1 MDDVGRLW
9 TGIGVC
15 AAVILLMAFLTLC
28 ENAAVEF
35 NDAKLKKMA
44 EEDKD
49 PKAIRLAA
57 LLGRTGRV
65 VATNL
70 IARSI
75 MIIAVS
81 VVGAIYFYAPLSNKI
96 HKLFD
101 VYTQASYYII
111 GICSF
116 VIISCL
122 LALVICTFGVGI
134 PKKLCIS
141 GKVGERFI
149 LNSCVAYKALLAVFS
164 PLAIV
169 SGAVSAGI
177 LRLFGVKSTNKADAV
192 TEEEILMMVDAVN
205 ETGGIEESQAE
216 MISNIFDF
224 DDIEVREVMTH
235 RTEMVAIEEN
245 STLSEA
251 VKLVI
256 GEGFSRIPVY
266 CDNADNISGVIFA
279 KDLLRLVFEEDKK
292 ERPVKEFMRDI
303 TFVPESNK
311 CGELFKEFTEDKTQ
325 IAVVVDD
332 YGGTA
337 GIITMED
344 LLETIVGNIQ
354 DEYDDET
361 EEIQKV
367 SSDCYDMVGTAA
379 FDDVMEAL
387 GKEYHGEVD
396 YDTIGGFVMDLL
408 GHVPEDNEKVT
419 VHWENVEF
427 KVLSIHEKK
436 IERLRAVIKRDNEE
450 VTD

>member
-1 MDDVGRLW
+1 MKASSFRYLINQGFK
-9 TGIGVC
+9 GIWKNRMMTFASFC
-15 AAVILLMAFLTLC
+15 ILLVSLLMVGTSVLVSINLTRIIGGIEDKSEVIVIVKDGTSQADMQTL
-28 ENAAVEF
+28 EN
-35 NDAKLKKMA
+35 KLK
-44 EEDKD
+44 EVGN
-49 PKAIRLAA
+49 IN
-57 LLGRTGRV
+57 T
-65 VATNL
+65 
-70 IARSI
+70 
-75 MIIAVS
+75 VS
-81 VVGAIYFYAPLSNKI
+81 
-96 HKLFD
+96 
-101 VYTQASYYII
+101 
-111 GICSF
+111 
-116 VIISCL
+116 
-122 LALVICTFGVGI
+122 TFGVGI

-344 LLETIVGNIQ
+344 LLETIVGSIQ

>member
-81 VVGAIYFYAPLSNKI
+81 VVGAIYFYAPLSNKL

-164 PLAIV
+164 PLAAV

-177 LRLFGVKSTNKADAV
+177 LRLFGIKSTNKA
-192 TEEEILMMVDAVN
+192 
-205 ETGGIEESQAE
+205 EESQAE

-245 STLSEA
+245 STLAEA

-344 LLETIVGNIQ
+344 LLETIVGSIQ

>member
-1 MDDVGRLW
+1 MSLNLENLQQSAYVDGQGGLHIVPVNDTKMIHFSLSSFSADSLQTSLDVTSSPLHSK
-9 TGIGVC
+9 
-15 AAVILLMAFLTLC
+15 VI
-28 ENAAVEF
+28 
-35 NDAKLKKMA
+35 KKTF
-44 EEDKD
+44 
-49 PKAIRLAA
+49 IQS
-57 LLGRTGRV
+57 G
-65 VATNL
+65 
-70 IARSI
+70 
-75 MIIAVS
+75 
-81 VVGAIYFYAPLSNKI
+81 
-96 HKLFD
+96 
-101 VYTQASYYII
+101 
-111 GICSF
+111 
-116 VIISCL
+116 
-122 LALVICTFGVGI
+122 VICFIDEADDLYLYDVS
-134 PKKLCIS
+134 KKS
-141 GKVGERFI
+141 KVYIRNIGELYRKYGNFMNVFPFYDDI
-149 LNSCVAYKALLAVFS
+149 LITLH
-164 PLAIV
+164 
-169 SGAVSAGI
+169 
-177 LRLFGVKSTNKADAV
+177 
-192 TEEEILMMVDAVN
+192 
-205 ETGGIEESQAE
+205 TGGIEESQAE

-344 LLETIVGNIQ
+344 LLETIVGSIQ

>member
-1 MDDVGRLW
+1 M
-9 TGIGVC
+9 GV
-15 AAVILLMAFLTLC
+15 IFFYEPISDGLYTL
-28 ENAAVEF
+28 F
-35 NDAKLKKMA
+35 NYQA
-44 EEDKD
+44 
-49 PKAIRLAA
+49 PYY
-57 LLGRTGRV
+57 
-65 VATNL
+65 
-70 IARSI
+70 
-75 MIIAVS
+75 VS
-81 VVGAIYFYAPLSNKI
+81 
-96 HKLFD
+96 
-101 VYTQASYYII
+101 

-122 LALVICTFGVGI
+122 LALVICTFGIGI

-141 GKVGERFI
+141 GKVGEKFI
-149 LNSCVAYKALLAVFS
+149 LNNCGVYKVFLAVFS
-164 PLAIV
+164 PLAAV

-177 LRLFGVKSTNKADAV
+177 LRLFGIKSTNKADSV
-192 TEEEILMMVDAVN
+192 TEQEILMMVDAVN

-245 STLSEA
+245 ATLSEA

-344 LLETIVGNIQ
+344 LLETIVGSIQ

-379 FDDVMEAL
+379 CDDVMEAL

-436 IERLRAVIKRDNEE
+436 IERLRAVINRDNEE

>member
-81 VVGAIYFYAPLSNKI
+81 VVGAIYFYAPLSNKL

-122 LALVICTFGVGI
+122 LALVICTFGVVI

-177 LRLFGVKSTNKADAV
+177 LRLFGVKSTNKADSV

-235 RTEMVAIEEN
+235 RTEMVAVAVVAYIIALDPN
-245 STLSEA
+245 SSIMGLVSNAWAGLGASFGPIILMSLYWRRTNLAGAAAGVASGALSVIIWDYIPLAGGQTL
-251 VKLVI
+251 
-256 GEGFSRIPVY
+256 G
-266 CDNADNISGVIFA
+266 
-279 KDLLRLVFEEDKK
+279 
-292 ERPVKEFMRDI
+292 
-303 TFVPESNK
+303 
-311 CGELFKEFTEDKTQ
+311 DKTGLYSLVVGF
-325 IAVVVDD
+325 AVSLIL
-332 YGGTA
+332 
-337 GIITMED
+337 II
-344 LLETIVGNIQ
+344 IVSLC
-354 DEYDDET
+354 T
-361 EEIQKV
+361 KKPSEEMLK
-367 SSDCYDMVGTAA
+367 A
-379 FDDVMEAL
+379 FDDVKN
-387 GKEYHGEVD
+387 GINCGCD
-396 YDTIGGFVMDLL
+396 
-408 GHVPEDNEKVT
+408 EK
-419 VHWENVEF
+419 
-427 KVLSIHEKK
+427 
-436 IERLRAVIKRDNEE
+436 A
-450 VTD
+450 